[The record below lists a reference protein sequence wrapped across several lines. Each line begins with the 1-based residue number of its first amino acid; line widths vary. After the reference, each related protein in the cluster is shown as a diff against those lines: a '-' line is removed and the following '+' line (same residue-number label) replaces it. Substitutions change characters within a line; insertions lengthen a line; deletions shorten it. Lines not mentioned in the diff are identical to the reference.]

1 MLQIIDGSKYY
12 DLSYGKRVVALNKV
26 NITFEDN
33 DYVGIIGHS
42 GSGKSTLLNVLAGYE
57 RLDEGQYLYNDRN
70 IGELSKERY
79 ESFNKKIGFVFQDYQ
94 LLNYYPVKEN
104 ILLGSY
110 YINKKINHDKLR
122 NICERLKISEL
133 LNKYPWQ
140 LSGGEKQRVALVR
153 TLLSQKKLILADEPT
168 GALDKT
174 NSELIMDIFDKL
186 HQEGLTVIIVTHDE
200 KVAKR
205 CKRIVRMENG
215 HVLI

>member
-140 LSGGEKQRVALVR
+140 LSGGEKQRVALAR

>member
-110 YINKKINHDKLR
+110 YINKKINQDKLR

-140 LSGGEKQRVALVR
+140 LSGGEKQRVALAR

>member
-140 LSGGEKQRVALVR
+140 LSGGEKQRVALAR
-153 TLLSQKKLILADEPT
+153 NLLSQKKLILADEPT

>member
-57 RLDEGQYLYNDRN
+57 RLDEGQYLHNDKN

-140 LSGGEKQRVALVR
+140 LSGGEKQRVALAR

>member
-140 LSGGEKQRVALVR
+140 LSGGEKQRVALAR

-168 GALDKT
+168 GALDKI

>member
-140 LSGGEKQRVALVR
+140 LSGGEKQRVALAR

-200 KVAKR
+200 KVAKH